1 MPPYVFM
8 FLCTH
13 EGFGATFVQIHN
25 LMEVSSKFLFMCS
38 KCVRRVEFARA
49 VSGGAWARGGEG
61 ASAEAEL
68 LRATRLRP
76 NSGRISP
83 PNSFTYF
90 YLFFLD
96 AATRIFEKKWTN
108 IIMTIME
115 FFGKNPLK
123 IELRLPQLAIVK

>member
-1 MPPYVFM
+1 VLTCQEREAIRAMPPYVFM

-25 LMEVSSKFLFMCS
+25 LVEVSSKFLIMCS

-49 VSGGAWARGGEG
+49 VSGGAWARGGEV

-68 LRATRLRP
+68 PRATRLRP

-83 PNSFTYF
+83 PNSVRYF
-90 YLFFLD
+90 DLFFLQKPAD
-96 AATRIFEKKWTN
+96 HLSSSVSLSIHLF
-108 IIMTIME
+108 
-115 FFGKNPLK
+115 LK
-123 IELRLPQLAIVK
+123 SDL